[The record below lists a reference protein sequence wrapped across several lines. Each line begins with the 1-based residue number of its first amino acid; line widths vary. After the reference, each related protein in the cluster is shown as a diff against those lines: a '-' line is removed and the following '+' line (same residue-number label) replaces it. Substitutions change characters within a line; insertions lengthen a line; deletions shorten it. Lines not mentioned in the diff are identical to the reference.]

1 MPNKK
6 LNNKKDNK
14 KVSYPVLLDVPCK
27 ITKKV
32 KDGKVYYNTLITID
46 DMTINVRPVFLTFTQ
61 VQRLNHSIRRLTGE
75 EKRNVK

>member
-1 MPNKK
+1 MKKPN
-6 LNNKKDNK
+6 NPKDIK

-32 KDGKVYYNTLITID
+32 KDGKTYYNILITID

-61 VQRLNHSIRRLTGE
+61 QQRLKHAIRRLTGE
-75 EKRNVK
+75 EPKNVKQ